1 MQTLHRLTMFRPDPD
16 LSVWLTGDRNWS
28 SSSIAV
34 SQKLNLFAKKWQLPL
49 APLHSMNGV
58 VRKSSKQLPGLDS
71 DWPPPSAPAAVCC
84 TQKRW
89 HLFVS
94 ERNKE
99 DAQIEA
105 YHSKAVAC
113 PQCAPISRT
122 SRNVVSLTVNRNH
135 IGGNVTHDTPA
146 TTTNINI
153 NHPFT
158 WTSYMYVQPLEFEGK
173 LTDWCNRWFLD

>member
-1 MQTLHRLTMFRPDPD
+1 MRCFFTRSSCRPCIDWLCFVPIQT
-16 LSVWLTGDRNWS
+16 W
-28 SSSIAV
+28 A
-34 SQKLNLFAKKWQLPL
+34 
-49 APLHSMNGV
+49 
-58 VRKSSKQLPGLDS
+58 S
-71 DWPPPSAPAAVCC
+71 DWPETGTGRPVRSQSAKNWICSQRNGSCLSRRCTRWTASCGSPPNNFRDSTATGRLPLRPLRCAVRK
-84 TQKRW
+84 KRC
-89 HLFVS
+89 HLFILL
-94 ERNKE
+94 RNKE

-153 NHPFT
+153 
-158 WTSYMYVQPLEFEGK
+158 
-173 LTDWCNRWFLD
+173 